1 MNPSE
6 QNYEIACPH
15 CAKKLKIPDR
25 LFGKV
30 VKCAGCSK
38 QFRIGKPAQPAP
50 QQAVLAPHQST
61 AAPHQSIGAPKLTVA
76 NQSFPNL
83 ANEYPSG
90 SQYPNASRA
99 VPQSLPK
106 RQAALVSNKF
116 VWIVGAGVT
125 LVLGTAIAAFWIQ
138 SGADPNDVADT
149 SWKAYSGPVTATEP
163 SKTAA
168 AVGRVSNTQL
178 PILTPSKKVF
188 TRDIDYHEVDLEWD
202 VGKPM
207 KLYIYVP
214 KGTHKNGTLPCVF
227 EAPAGTNML
236 HGAGIGSAEESATY
250 LPFLKEGM
258 VTVSYSID
266 GHLPFGVTPND
277 GARYMQA
284 LAGAYKSFVAS
295 DAGVKNGQAA
305 IDYVLGRFPLVDREK
320 IYTWGHSSAATL
332 ALLLAAKDPRVKRCI
347 AMAPVTSL
355 KSRLGELV
363 AEPRLKKLFPGIDD
377 YLRTGSPDTYLK
389 SLKCKVFLAHAKDD
403 DNVPFAESQ
412 GFVKD
417 HKGQGGDILFLE
429 MPRGG
434 HYTEMLELGMPE
446 AIKWLKQ

>member
-1 MNPSE
+1 
-6 QNYEIACPH
+6 
-15 CAKKLKIPDR
+15 
-25 LFGKV
+25 
-30 VKCAGCSK
+30 
-38 QFRIGKPAQPAP
+38 
-50 QQAVLAPHQST
+50 
-61 AAPHQSIGAPKLTVA
+61 
-76 NQSFPNL
+76 
-83 ANEYPSG
+83 
-90 SQYPNASRA
+90 
-99 VPQSLPK
+99 
-106 RQAALVSNKF
+106 
-116 VWIVGAGVT
+116 
-125 LVLGTAIAAFWIQ
+125 
-138 SGADPNDVADT
+138 
-149 SWKAYSGPVTATEP
+149 
-163 SKTAA
+163 
-168 AVGRVSNTQL
+168 
-178 PILTPSKKVF
+178 
-188 TRDIDYHEVDLEWD
+188 
-202 VGKPM
+202 M

-277 GARYMQA
+277 GARYMQS

-305 IDYVLGRFPLVDREK
+305 IDYVLSRFPLVDREK

-363 AEPRLKKLFPGIDD
+363 AEPRLKNLFPGIDD

-412 GFVKD
+412 RFVNE
-417 HKGQGGDILFLE
+417 HKGQGGDITFLD

>member
-1 MNPSE
+1 MSPSE
-6 QNYEIACPH
+6 QSYEISCPH

-38 QFRIGKPAQPAP
+38 QFRIGKPAQPTLQQPVAP
-50 QQAVLAPHQST
+50 LQPVITQQRAVSHSSHPQPLNDYSGGMQ
-61 AAPHQSIGAPKLTVA
+61 
-76 NQSFPNL
+76 
-83 ANEYPSG
+83 YPIT
-90 SQYPNASRA
+90 SQYPAASSSG
-99 VPQSLPK
+99 PKTLPK
-106 RQAALVSNKF
+106 RQTFMVSNKF

-125 LVLGTAIAAFWIQ
+125 LVMGAAIAAFVIQ
-138 SGADPNDVADT
+138 SGADPNDVPDT
-149 SWKAYSGPVTATEP
+149 AWKDYSGPATATES
-163 SKTAA
+163 SKTASA
-168 AVGRVSNTQL
+168 MGRASNTQL

-214 KGTHKNGTLPCVF
+214 KGTHKNGSLPCVF

-277 GARYMQA
+277 GARYMQS

-305 IDYVLGRFPLVDREK
+305 IDYVLSRFPLVDREK

-363 AEPRLKKLFPGIDD
+363 AEPRLKNLFPGIDD

-389 SLKCKVFLAHAKDD
+389 ALKCKVFLAHAKDD
-403 DNVPFAESQ
+403 DNVPFTESQ

-417 HKGQGGDILFLE
+417 HKGQGGDITFLE